1 MKRMITGI
9 LFVLVLIL
17 PMSLC
22 TFAQYDNTYAD
33 ALHELGLFSGTDK
46 GYELENDATRV
57 QIAVTFTRLL
67 GQETKAIAQKNAHPF
82 SDVPAWASDCI
93 GYLYESYLVNGV
105 SDKAF
110 GSNNKATPAQFCTML
125 LRALGYSDSSDN
137 PDFSYND
144 ALDFAFSAGLVD
156 KKYCTELKGMS
167 VLKRGDMVRLSYNAL
182 KTPMKNARKTLSHK
196 LCYEQK
202 VLDEKKASEVGV
214 MEIYGPEKLFDGI
227 NSLPNSFVLS
237 KESYYVKGVMSP
249 SLETYGVRLYY
260 SIDGAN
266 FVEAKKVPSDDGIYW
281 GMVKTHYEGAAQMLD
296 EFWVFGLPE
305 GKEVK
310 IMLVK
315 TTSNTNMYRYT
326 GKTKP
331 VSIKL

>member
-1 MKRMITGI
+1 MKRIITEI
-9 LFVLVLIL
+9 TFIFVAAML
-17 PMSLC
+17 LC
-22 TFAQYDNTYAD
+22 MCAFAQYDNTYAD
-33 ALHELGLFSGTDK
+33 VLHELGLFSGTDK

-67 GQETKAIAQKNAHPF
+67 GQEQKAVAQKNPHPF
-82 SDVPAWASDCI
+82 SDVPSWAGDCI

-105 SDKAF
+105 SATVF
-110 GSNNKATPAQFCTML
+110 GSNDKATPAQFCTML
-125 LRALGYSDSSDN
+125 LRALGYSDSGSK
-137 PDFSYND
+137 PDFAYNYAID
-144 ALDFAFSAGLVD
+144 YAYTAGLVD
-156 KKYCTELKGMS
+156 SDYCKELKNMK

-182 KTPMKNARKTLSHK
+182 KTPMKNSRKTLSQK

-202 VLDEKKASEVGV
+202 LLDEQKSVNTGV
-214 MEIYGPEKLFDGI
+214 MEIYGPENLFDGI
-227 NSLPNSFVLS
+227 SDLPNSFALS
-237 KESYYVKGVMSP
+237 KESYYVKGTMTP
-249 SLETYGVRLYY
+249 ALETYGVRLYY

-266 FVEAKKVPSDDGIYW
+266 YVEAKKVPSDDGIYW

-296 EFWVFGLPE
+296 EFWVFGLSE
-305 GKEVK
+305 GKTVK

-326 GKTKP
+326 GKTQP